1 MRAFDYT
8 RVERLGD
15 LEVIHELWTPV
26 GGAYNVDGV
35 LRAGVSAWAIMASAL
50 TRKAMLTY
58 VDQCW
63 PGMLMDESDLTWLC
77 VPLVSDVSDV
87 WGDDPWS
94 GRRVGPAFE
103 GQDLFWHS
111 FATAT
116 TKLLSL
122 QWYLM
127 TMTTTTPLLLLL
139 LRMMMMMMINDVWF
153 NWTSIICKLI
163 SWNDLVTAQWYWFI
177 LIHICNRQIFLHPSL
192 AIPCHHH
199 GGFRQGFPA
208 RPEPSASS
216 WEPGTGGIAGR
227 LETFDRISRLL
238 SYLKFKD

>member
-63 PGMLMDESDLTWLC
+63 PSMLMDESDLTWLC

-87 WGDDPWS
+87 
-94 GRRVGPAFE
+94 
-103 GQDLFWHS
+103 
-111 FATAT
+111 
-116 TKLLSL
+116 
-122 QWYLM
+122 
-127 TMTTTTPLLLLL
+127 
-139 LRMMMMMMINDVWF
+139 
-153 NWTSIICKLI
+153 
-163 SWNDLVTAQWYWFI
+163 
-177 LIHICNRQIFLHPSL
+177 
-192 AIPCHHH
+192 
-199 GGFRQGFPA
+199 
-208 RPEPSASS
+208 
-216 WEPGTGGIAGR
+216 
-227 LETFDRISRLL
+227 
-238 SYLKFKD
+238 